1 MQSKHSKLK
10 QKLYVIIFKA
20 DTRPGKIFDITLLI
34 LILISILAVMLES
47 VSSIDSKY
55 GNILNI
61 IEWVITFFF
70 TVEYILRIWVV
81 RKPFK
86 YIFSFYGIID
96 LMAILPSFLEI
107 FFTGAHGMI
116 IIRALRLLRVFRLFK
131 ITRYT
136 SESNQLMRALK
147 ASRTKISI
155 FLFTVVTIV
164 IVIGTLMYLV
174 EGEENGFTSIPKSIY
189 WAITTLT
196 TVGYGDI
203 APGTNLGQF
212 LASIVMIIGY
222 AIIAVPTGIVTA
234 EISRSRHTD
243 NSAQRCPKCLKEGHD
258 SDAKNC
264 KFCGT
269 KLNPGRKNEGG
280 TMKVKG

>member
-1 MQSKHSKLK
+1 MQSKLK
-10 QKLYVIIFKA
+10 QKLYEIIFKA
-20 DTRPGKIFDITLLI
+20 DTRPGKIFDISLLS
-34 LILISILAVMLES
+34 LIIISILAVMLES
-47 VSSIDSKY
+47 VSSIDSRY
-55 GNILNI
+55 GTALNI
-61 IEWVITFFF
+61 IEWVVTFFF
-70 TVEYILRIWVV
+70 SVEYILRIWIVKQP
-81 RKPFK
+81 RK

-107 FFTGAHGMI
+107 FFAGAHGMI

-131 ITRYT
+131 LTRYT

-174 EGEENGFTSIPKSIY
+174 EGEANGFTSIPKSIY

-234 EISRSRHTD
+234 EISRTRHTWSS
-243 NSAQRCPKCLKEGHD
+243 NQRCPVCLKEGHD

-264 KFCGT
+264 KFCGSE
-269 KLNPGRKNEGG
+269 LNTEGN
-280 TMKVKG
+280 

>member
-1 MQSKHSKLK
+1 MQSKLK
-10 QKLYVIIFKA
+10 QKLYEIIFKA
-20 DTRPGKIFDITLLI
+20 DTKPGKIFDISLLS
-34 LILISILAVMLES
+34 LIIISILAVMLES
-47 VSSIDSKY
+47 VSSIDSRY
-55 GNILNI
+55 GTALNI
-61 IEWVITFFF
+61 IEWVVTFFF
-70 TVEYILRIWVV
+70 SVEYILRIWIVKQP
-81 RKPFK
+81 RK

-107 FFTGAHGMI
+107 FFAGAHGMI

-131 ITRYT
+131 LTRYT

-234 EISRSRHTD
+234 EISRTRYTW
-243 NSAQRCPKCLKEGHD
+243 NSNQRCPECLKEGHD

-264 KFCGT
+264 KFCGSE
-269 KLNPGRKNEGG
+269 LNPEEN
-280 TMKVKG
+280 

>member
-20 DTRPGKIFDITLLI
+20 DTRPGKIFDISLLI

-131 ITRYT
+131 LTRYT

-269 KLNPGRKNEGG
+269 KLNPNRKNEGG
-280 TMKVKG
+280 AMKVEG

>member
-1 MQSKHSKLK
+1 MATMQSKLK
-10 QKLYVIIFKA
+10 QKLYEIIFKA
-20 DTRPGKIFDITLLI
+20 DTRPGKIFDISLLS
-34 LILISILAVMLES
+34 LIIISILAVMLES
-47 VSSIDSKY
+47 VSSIDSRY
-55 GNILNI
+55 GTALNI
-61 IEWVITFFF
+61 IEWVVTFFF
-70 TVEYILRIWVV
+70 SVEYILRIWIVKQP
-81 RKPFK
+81 RK

-107 FFTGAHGMI
+107 FFAGAHGMI

-131 ITRYT
+131 LTRYT

-174 EGEENGFTSIPKSIY
+174 EGEANGFTSIPKSIY

-234 EISRSRHTD
+234 EISRTRHTWSS
-243 NSAQRCPKCLKEGHD
+243 NQRCPVCLKEGHD

-264 KFCGT
+264 KFCGSE
-269 KLNPGRKNEGG
+269 LNTEGN
-280 TMKVKG
+280 

>member
-1 MQSKHSKLK
+1 MQNKLK
-10 QKLYVIIFKA
+10 QELYEIIFEA
-20 DTRPGKIFDITLLI
+20 DTKPGKIFDISLLS
-34 LILISILAVMLES
+34 LIIISILAVMLES
-47 VSSIDSKY
+47 VSSIDAKY
-55 GNILNI
+55 GPILNI
-61 IEWVITFFF
+61 IEWVVTFFF
-70 TVEYILRIWVV
+70 SLEYILRIWIVKQP
-81 RKPFK
+81 RK

-107 FFTGAHGMI
+107 FFAGAHGMM

-136 SESNQLMRALK
+136 SESNQLMRALR

-155 FLFTVVTIV
+155 FLFTIVTIV
-164 IVIGTLMYLV
+164 IIIGTLMYLV
-174 EGEENGFTSIPKSIY
+174 EGEANGFTSIPKSIY

-234 EISRSRHTD
+234 EISRSRHKEVTTK
-243 NSAQRCPKCLKEGHD
+243 SCPECLKEGHD
-258 SDAKNC
+258 PDAKYC
-264 KFCGT
+264 KYCSAEINHG
-269 KLNPGRKNEGG
+269 
-280 TMKVKG
+280 KG